1 VYLRLARDASPN
13 VFDETY
19 HFAPGKTISLREGS
33 DVLLISTGPQSV
45 RCLKAAEMLQ
55 DQGISAGLLHLP
67 SIKPVNKEEIVSA
80 SEKVKWV
87 ITVEE
92 HSIYAGL
99 GGLVAEVLSEVSP
112 RRVIRFGME
121 DRWGESAPNDYLL
134 DLFQM
139 SPARLSERIIK
150 LIR

>member
-1 VYLRLARDASPN
+1 
-13 VFDETY
+13 
-19 HFAPGKTISLREGS
+19 
-33 DVLLISTGPQSV
+33 
-45 RCLKAAEMLQ
+45 
-55 DQGISAGLLHLP
+55 
-67 SIKPVNKEEIVSA
+67 
-80 SEKVKWV
+80 
-87 ITVEE
+87 
-92 HSIYAGL
+92 L